1 MNDSIKNALRQMQ
14 DLTRSTKDKELTWEN
29 LEKKMK
35 VETKRHQWQYR
46 TAFTGVLV
54 MLFLFIILLVNGN
67 ENSKNA
73 MLPLKE
79 EIASVHYIAAD
90 SKNQFIGKDS
100 RLYLGVKKL
109 SPKVYRELETL
120 LAVQQE
126 IFPSESEMQV
136 FDNDTYDLVITF
148 KDGHQQRLKWN
159 RFANENGELLMLDW
173 DKKIYYTISKEMAV
187 KMDEEIIALK
197 NNFKNWSLW
206 PLVILGVMIV
216 EALLS
221 FLIRKKYRLPKKP
234 DLYPEKKWL
243 LVDIGVSMIIL
254 FAAVKLKSPLYAGW
268 LIPVAII
275 LCCWQFWIN
284 QKLTPHRGYMEL
296 RLLRVAYL
304 LSFIMYLI
312 IMFAS

>member
-1 MNDSIKNALRQMQ
+1 MNDPIKNALRQLQ
-14 DLTRSTKDKELTWEN
+14 DLKRSTEDKELTWKN
-29 LEKKMK
+29 LEIKMQ

-54 MLFLFIILLVNGN
+54 MLFLFIILLLNGN
-67 ENSKNA
+67 ESSKNA
-73 MLPLKE
+73 MFPLKE
-79 EIASVHYIAAD
+79 EIASVHYVASD
-90 SKNQFIGKDS
+90 TKSHFIGKDS

-109 SPKVYRELETL
+109 SSKSYRQLETL
-120 LAVQQE
+120 LALHQVIIPSKSE
-126 IFPSESEMQV
+126 IQA

-159 RFANENGELLMLDW
+159 RYVNENGELLMFDW
-173 DKKIYYTISKEMAV
+173 DKKIYYTIPKDIAV
-187 KMDEEIIALK
+187 NMDEEILALK
-197 NNFKNWSLW
+197 SDFKNWSLW
-206 PLVILGVMIV
+206 PLVILGVMVI

-234 DLYPEKKWL
+234 DLYPEKKWM
-243 LVDIGVSMIIL
+243 LVDIGVSMVIFFVAIN
-254 FAAVKLKSPLYAGW
+254 LKSPLYVGW
-268 LIPVAII
+268 LTPVTIL

-304 LSFIMYLI
+304 LSIIMYLI

>member
-1 MNDSIKNALRQMQ
+1 MNDPIKNALRQMQ
-14 DLTRSTKDKELTWEN
+14 DLKRSREDKELTWKN
-29 LEKKMK
+29 LEKKMQ
-35 VETKRHQWQYR
+35 VDTKRHQWQYR

-54 MLFLFIILLVNGN
+54 MLFLFLILLVNGN
-67 ENSKNA
+67 EVSKNA
-73 MLPLKE
+73 MFPLKE
-79 EIASVHYIAAD
+79 EIASVHYVASD
-90 SKNQFIGKDS
+90 TKSQFIGKDS

-109 SPKVYRELETL
+109 SLKSYRQLETL
-120 LAVQQE
+120 LALHQV
-126 IFPSESEMQV
+126 IIPSESEIRA
-136 FDNDTYDLVITF
+136 FDNDTYDLIITF

-197 NNFKNWSLW
+197 SNFKNWSLW

-216 EALLS
+216 EGVLS

-234 DLYPEKKWL
+234 DLYPEKKWM
-243 LVDIGVSMIIL
+243 LVDIGVSMVIL
-254 FAAVKLKSPLYAGW
+254 LVAVNLKSPLYVGW
-268 LIPVAII
+268 LIPIAFI
-275 LCCWQFWIN
+275 LCCWEFWIN

-304 LSFIMYLI
+304 LSIIMYLI